1 MKMKFAAFALA
12 GSSALEEPAVIFKRM
27 VEFAQEAEELGYDS
41 VWFAEHH
48 FSNYGYIPNPLLMA
62 TRVAAETSH
71 IKVGTAVLVLP
82 FWDPLRVAEDIALT
96 DQLTNGRLEVG
107 VARGYQPFEFRRFG
121 LDQEEARDRTNESI
135 DIITR
140 ALSGETF
147 EYNGKFNQIPETT
160 LYPKPYQQP
169 RPPIW
174 LAATTQESF
183 DISGQYGLRALT
195 SQSGRPISV
204 LEEGWA
210 NFQRSRETYPD
221 APHEFGVQGQVVVT
235 PTDDESR
242 TQMEHFLYQSRQ
254 ATNLRHG
261 REHVVSG
268 VSEPLPYEGEP
279 SLEEMFENRTLS
291 GAPPTVIKKLQHYK
305 DAADITTLSLVLH
318 GGAMTPDTVLQSM
331 RLFATDVMP
340 AFR

>member
-1 MKMKFAAFALA
+1 MQFAAFALA
-12 GSSALEEPAVIFKRM
+12 GSSAREEPEVIFRRIIEYA
-27 VEFAQEAEELGYDS
+27 VEAEKLGYDA

-62 TRVAAETSH
+62 TKVAAETSK
-71 IKVGTAVLVLP
+71 IRVGTAVLVLP
-82 FWDPLRVAEDIALT
+82 FWDPLRVSEDIALT
-96 DQLTNGRLEVG
+96 DQLTGGRLEVG

-121 LDQEEARDRTNESI
+121 LSMDDARDRTDEALGI
-135 DIITR
+135 LAK

-147 EYNGKFNQIPETT
+147 EFEGKFHQIPETT
-160 LYPKPYQQP
+160 LYPKPRQQP

-174 LAATTQESF
+174 LAASTEESF
-183 DISGQYGLRALT
+183 EIGGRYGLRALT
-195 SQSGRPISV
+195 TQSGRPVSA
-204 LEEGWA
+204 LEQSWA
-210 NFQRSRETYPD
+210 NYQRSRQRHPD
-221 APHEFGVQGQVVVT
+221 APQHFGVQGQVVVAS
-235 PTDDESR
+235 TDAEAR

-279 SLEEMFENRTLS
+279 DLDEMFENRTLS
-291 GAPPTVIKKLQHYK
+291 GTPPTVIEKLTRYTEV
-305 DAADITTLSLVLH
+305 ADISLLSCVMH
-318 GGAMTPDTVLQSM
+318 GGGMTHDTVLQSL
-331 RLFATDVMP
+331 RLFAQEVMP